1 MFPVHNSS
9 SCKAA
14 HASPRAF
21 TCLTSIYT
29 WSSSMFFCLQNW
41 NAYVFI
47 RFILPSQLFFQ
58 PAPLLSTI
66 KVFTSPLLLLFISCC
81 PRDRSSS
88 PVASILV
95 PPRIEQLLAPEQAHQ
110 WCIPFT
116 VTGNPKPKLLWYHN
130 KVLLQEQDFIRT
142 MIHESTENEDHG
154 CLQLANPT
162 HIHNGEY
169 KLVARNEYGRDE
181 KTVTA
186 QFLYPPN
193 ITGQFASCFQIRIFL
208 EHGFKCDKFN
218 YCTFKL
224 QKCNCFSCTSFI
236 VWLC

>member
-1 MFPVHNSS
+1 
-9 SCKAA
+9 
-14 HASPRAF
+14 
-21 TCLTSIYT
+21 
-29 WSSSMFFCLQNW
+29 MFFCLQNW
-41 NAYVFI
+41 NAYFFI

-81 PRDRSSS
+81 PRDHSSS

-162 HIHNGEY
+162 HINNGEY

-208 EHGFKCDKFN
+208 EHGFKRDRFN